1 MSIPYEIDIYHCDE
15 QDTARFTLGR
25 NGRRNLLVIGL
36 NPSKANE
43 QKPDPTLRKVLG
55 YAGRQGFD
63 GFVMMN
69 LYAGRHTY
77 PSDLPQYPCPKLQ
90 AQNREAILKMIDEQ
104 PEIHI
109 LVCWGDNILIRPY
122 LLHCFREI
130 VDACTDK
137 TIHWLQIG
145 HLTKKGHP
153 RHPARSA
160 YDLGFRPF
168 DVDSYL
174 SGRTT

>member
-1 MSIPYEIDIYHCDE
+1 MPIPYEIDIYHCNAN
-15 QDTARFTLGR
+15 DTARFTLGR
-25 NGRRNLLVIGL
+25 NGSRNLLAIGL

-55 YAGRQGFD
+55 YASRQGFD

-77 PSDLPQYPCPKLQ
+77 PTDLPLAPGKGLQ
-90 AQNREAILKMIDEQ
+90 LQNLKAILKMIDEQ

-109 LVCWGDNILIRPY
+109 LACWGDNILFRPY
-122 LLHCFREI
+122 LLDCFREI
-130 VDACTDK
+130 VTDCAGQAVN
-137 TIHWLQIG
+137 WYQIG
-145 HLTKKGHP
+145 QLTKKGHP

-160 YDLGFRPF
+160 YDLGFRAF
-168 DVDSYL
+168 DVASYL
-174 SGRTT
+174 K